1 MEDAESK
8 NETSENTTAS
18 ATSTT
23 SSSKEKGIVVA
34 AAAGDE
40 KAQEGGDDK
49 EDEEEIDEE
58 EELYQGIAVL
68 GLACIAMGE
77 DIGQDMSLRH
87 FGHLMHYGNS
97 LIRRAVPLAMD

>member
-1 MEDAESK
+1 MLLLLP
-8 NETSENTTAS
+8 
-18 ATSTT
+18 
-23 SSSKEKGIVVA
+23 
-34 AAAGDE
+34 AGDE

-87 FGHLMHYGNS
+87 LD
-97 LIRRAVPLAMD
+97 I